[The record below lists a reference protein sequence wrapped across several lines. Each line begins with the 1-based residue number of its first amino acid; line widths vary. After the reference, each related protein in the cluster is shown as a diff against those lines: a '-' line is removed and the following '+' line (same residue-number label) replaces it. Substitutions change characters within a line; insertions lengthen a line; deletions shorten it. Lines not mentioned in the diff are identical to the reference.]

1 MRAVVVYESMFG
13 NTHRV
18 ADAIGA
24 GLTPI
29 FEVSVM
35 PVTQADPAQV
45 KDADLI
51 VVGGPTHVH
60 GMTRAA
66 TREAAAKKAADPASA
81 TLLEPDAPRQDLRS
95 WLDALGKSKL
105 HGKAAAFDTR
115 LSGPS
120 AVTGRASKRVGKAL
134 RHQGYELIAEPESFL
149 VTKEDALGVGEADRA
164 RTWGA
169 MLAKSMSTDRGR

>member
-1 MRAVVVYESMFG
+1 MARPTYPGRWSPDQSCGQGDFRPCQPRLLVHMVEAGEDHRREGFPMRAVVVYESMFG

-24 GLTPI
+24 GLTAI
-29 FEVSVM
+29 FDVSVM

-66 TREAAAKKAADPASA
+66 TREAAEKKAADPASA

-95 WLDALGKSKL
+95 WLDAL
-105 HGKAAAFDTR
+105 
-115 LSGPS
+115 
-120 AVTGRASKRVGKAL
+120 
-134 RHQGYELIAEPESFL
+134 
-149 VTKEDALGVGEADRA
+149 
-164 RTWGA
+164 
-169 MLAKSMSTDRGR
+169 